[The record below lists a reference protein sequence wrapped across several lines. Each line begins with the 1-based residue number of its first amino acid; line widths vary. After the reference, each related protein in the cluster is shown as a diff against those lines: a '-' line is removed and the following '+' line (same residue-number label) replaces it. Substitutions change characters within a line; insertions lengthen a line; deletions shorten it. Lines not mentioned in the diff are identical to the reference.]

1 MVKVNQKKTKAVM
14 SIVRTHDVINRFLE
28 IELGKYGS
36 NPSRFAVMNALLLH
50 DGKMTPT
57 EISKWIF
64 RAKHTVTSM
73 LKALEK
79 IGYIERAGND
89 NDRRSVDIV
98 LTERGWRS
106 TDNML
111 PFAEE
116 ISKKMLF
123 TLDEKEI
130 DALLDILKKIRKHLL
145 IQLSAPQITRRNEK
159 KPRKT

>member
-1 MVKVNQKKTKAVM
+1 MEKGNQKKTKAVM
-14 SIVRTHDVINRFLE
+14 SIVRTHDVMNRFLE

-36 NPSRFAVMNALLLH
+36 NPPRFAVMNALLLH

-73 LKALEK
+73 LKALEN
-79 IGYIERAGND
+79 IGYIKRAGNE

-98 LTERGWRS
+98 VTKKGWKA

-111 PFAEE
+111 QNAEE
-116 ISKKMLF
+116 ISKKVLSS
-123 TLDEKEI
+123 LDEKEI

-145 IQLSAPQITRRNEK
+145 IQLSAPQITPRNEK
-159 KPRKT
+159 NRKT